1 MGVSSNTPEGVGED
15 CQEILLKA
23 WELSFRR
30 DSVKRAK
37 YSPRNDYLR
46 SHSEAKNDLDKRSQ
60 EPVWV

>member
-15 CQEILLKA
+15 CQEIPPKA

-37 YSPRNDYLR
+37 HSPRNDYLR
-46 SHSEAKNDLDKRSQ
+46 SHSEAKNDLDQRSQ
-60 EPVWV
+60 EPVRV